1 MPRVLQVSEPVKPT
15 LSSFLTK
22 FRSLLEGLE
31 IGVLTFQIALM
42 LLLASAQV
50 VLRFFGAGQ
59 AWIDVLV
66 RHLVLWTAF
75 FGAVLAT
82 SRGRHIRIDALG
94 RLLKGRPARWTRAG
108 LDLLTAW
115 ISWRL
120 FSAALSFVQMTKEFD
135 DRLPDLDWPLYL
147 VQLVMPLGFALIAF
161 HALLDIPF
169 ALDSSRDTK
178 DEAVK

>member
-1 MPRVLQVSEPVKPT
+1 VREPVSHSVP
-15 LSSFLTK
+15 SFFNRIRK
-22 FRSLLEGLE
+22 VLEGLE
-31 IGVLTFQIALM
+31 IGVLILQLVLM
-42 LLLASAQV
+42 LGLASAQV
-50 VLRFFGAGQ
+50 FLRFFGSGQ

-94 RLLKGRPARWTRAG
+94 RLLRGWPARVTRAG

-120 FSAALSFVQMTKEFD
+120 YSAALDFVLTTREFD
-135 DRLPDLDWPLYL
+135 DRLPDLDWPLYW
-147 VQLVMPLGFALIAF
+147 VQIVMPLGFALIAF

-169 ALDSSRDTK
+169 ALYSEDAPEEEGK
-178 DEAVK
+178 A